1 VPCSEPYRVITKSSG
16 NTRKDHEHQELAQ
29 KVHTV
34 ALSSVFLAA
43 SLLAATAQSQS
54 TLLNARTHGDP
65 PAEPAAPVPPVAV
78 DTESLAPDYRI
89 VPGDVLQ
96 VSVWKEAELSCEVRV
111 RPDGSLTVPLIG
123 DLRAV
128 GKLPREVAAE
138 LGQALTAFITSP
150 VVTVTLKESPAL
162 RFFVLGEV
170 ARPGE
175 FPLLGRITL
184 MQALALA
191 GGLREYAKSEEIRI
205 LRQEQRPADG
215 GLRTQETALPVNY
228 KLLAQGQSLQ
238 QDLVLKPGDV
248 IVVP

>member
-1 VPCSEPYRVITKSSG
+1 VCLLPAAVQAQTARLVEPA
-16 NTRKDHEHQELAQ
+16 DPPQPPP
-29 KVHTV
+29 
-34 ALSSVFLAA
+34 
-43 SLLAATAQSQS
+43 ATA
-54 TLLNARTHGDP
+54 
-65 PAEPAAPVPPVAV
+65 PAVSATAI
-78 DTESLAPDYRI
+78 DTESLSPDYRI

-96 VSVWKEAELSCEVRV
+96 VSVWKEPELSSEVRV

-123 DLRAV
+123 DLLAV
-128 GKLPREVAAE
+128 GKLPRELAAE

-175 FPLLGRITL
+175 FPLLGRTTL

-205 LRQEQRPADG
+205 LRQEQRVAEG
-215 GLRTQETALPVNY
+215 RLRTQETALPANY
-228 KLLAQGQSLQ
+228 KLLSQGQGLH
-238 QDLVLKPGDV
+238 QDLVLRAGDV

>member
-1 VPCSEPYRVITKSSG
+1 LSRGI
-16 NTRKDHEHQELAQ
+16 
-29 KVHTV
+29 HTV
-34 ALSSVFLAA
+34 FTASVFLAV
-43 SLLAATAQSQS
+43 SWRAT
-54 TLLNARTHGDP
+54 
-65 PAEPAAPVPPVAV
+65 PAAPQSARLITPEHADPPGAPATPATAPTAAF
-78 DTESLAPDYRI
+78 DAESLTSDYRI

-96 VSVWKEAELSCEVRV
+96 VSVWKEAELTCEVRV
-111 RPDGSLTVPLIG
+111 RPDGNLTVPLIG
-123 DLRAV
+123 DLMAV
-128 GKLPREVAAE
+128 GKLPRELAAE

-150 VVTVTLKESPAL
+150 VVTVTLKESPGL

-175 FPLLGRITL
+175 FPLLGRTTL

-205 LRQEQRPADG
+205 LRQEQRLAEG
-215 GLRTQETALPVNY
+215 RLRTQETALPANY
-228 KLLAQGQSLQ
+228 KLLAQGQNLQ